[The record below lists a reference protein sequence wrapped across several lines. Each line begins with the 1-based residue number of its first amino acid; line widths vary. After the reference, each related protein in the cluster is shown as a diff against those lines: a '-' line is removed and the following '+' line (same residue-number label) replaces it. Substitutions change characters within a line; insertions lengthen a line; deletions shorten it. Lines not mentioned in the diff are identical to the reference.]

1 MRIAFLVRSF
11 PVISETFIIN
21 QVIGLLD
28 QGHEV
33 HIYSVNNKPM
43 THLDKNHDLI
53 KKYQL
58 LDRTFYSQKIPKNY
72 LARLLKAIK
81 LFLQHQSQL
90 SLQFLQVF
98 NIFKYGKIAY
108 SLRLFYNAIS
118 HLDKNSYD
126 IIHCQFGYLGL
137 AGLAL
142 KDVGILQGKLIV
154 HFRGSDISQYI
165 QKHGYKVYQK
175 VFAEA
180 DYFLTNCEFFRNR
193 LIKLGCN
200 PNKIEVLGSGIDCNQ
215 FSFSPRSFPENGKI
229 KIMTVGRFV
238 EKKGIE
244 YGIKAI
250 SHLVSSGFNQ
260 IEYNIVGDGLLR
272 DKIEHLID
280 RLYLKDYVK
289 LQGQK
294 TQQEIIQIMDKSHI
308 FIAPSVTS
316 EAGDQD
322 APVNTLKEAMAM
334 GLPVISTWHGGIPEL
349 VENNI
354 SGFLVPERDAQA
366 IAEKLKYLMTHPQIW
381 RSMTDAGRKKV
392 KEKYDI
398 NRLNNQLIKTYEN
411 LLNSD
416 LSPKKRLI

>member
-1 MRIAFLVRSF
+1 
-11 PVISETFIIN
+11 
-21 QVIGLLD
+21 
-28 QGHEV
+28 
-33 HIYSVNNKPM
+33 
-43 THLDKNHDLI
+43 
-53 KKYQL
+53 
-58 LDRTFYSQKIPKNY
+58 
-72 LARLLKAIK
+72 
-81 LFLQHQSQL
+81 
-90 SLQFLQVF
+90 
-98 NIFKYGKIAY
+98 
-108 SLRLFYNAIS
+108 
-118 HLDKNSYD
+118 
-126 IIHCQFGYLGL
+126 
-137 AGLAL
+137 
-142 KDVGILQGKLIV
+142 
-154 HFRGSDISQYI
+154 
-165 QKHGYKVYQK
+165 
-175 VFAEA
+175 
-180 DYFLTNCEFFRNR
+180 
-193 LIKLGCN
+193 
-200 PNKIEVLGSGIDCNQ
+200 
-215 FSFSPRSFPENGKI
+215 
-229 KIMTVGRFV
+229 MTVGRFV